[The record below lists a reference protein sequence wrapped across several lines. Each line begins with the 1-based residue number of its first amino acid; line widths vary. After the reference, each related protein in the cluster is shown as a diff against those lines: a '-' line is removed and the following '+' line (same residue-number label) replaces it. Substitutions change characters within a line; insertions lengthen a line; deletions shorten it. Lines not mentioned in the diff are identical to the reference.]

1 MNYNADNLS
10 KKYYSIGEVA
20 ELFGVATSL
29 IRFWQS
35 EFEIINPQKSKT
47 GIRQFT
53 TDDIENIRLVYHLV
67 KEKGFTLSG
76 AKDALKQNKKK
87 VKTNM
92 EMMESLHKI
101 REFLVALR
109 QRLPSE

>member
-1 MNYNADNLS
+1 MKYDTETLT

-35 EFEIINPQKSKT
+35 QFEIINPQKSKT

-53 TDDIENIRLVYHLV
+53 TEDIENIRLVYHLV
-67 KEKGFTLSG
+67 KQKGFTLLG
-76 AKDALKQNKKK
+76 AKEALKQNKKK

-101 REFLVALR
+101 KSFLVDLR
-109 QRLPSE
+109 NKLD